1 MQVQQ
6 WIGRELTTCLYSEIQ
21 VTRTSALWNYVNN
34 SLYRQVVEIDLLH
47 DEVRNN
53 KWCVGC
59 RMLVTAIMKAF

>member
-6 WIGRELTTCLYSEIQ
+6 WIGRELTICLYSEIQ

-34 SLYRQVVEIDLLH
+34 SLYRQVVEIGLLH

-53 KWCVGC
+53 KRCVGC